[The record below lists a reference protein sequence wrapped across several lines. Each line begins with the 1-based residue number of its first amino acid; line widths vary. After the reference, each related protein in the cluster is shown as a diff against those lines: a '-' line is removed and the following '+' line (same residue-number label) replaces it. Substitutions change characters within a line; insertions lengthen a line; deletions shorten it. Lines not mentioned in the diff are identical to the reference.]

1 MMKFW
6 MTLISAGILSLISM
20 LHMYWAF
27 GGRWGTGAVIPRRKG
42 ESQPAFVPGKWGT
55 LLVAFLLL
63 MAVCLLVIQGGF
75 LPTMKAGALSR
86 WGCIVCAAVFLLRS
100 IGDFNYVGFFKKV
113 KHSVFATNDTFLYSP
128 LCLYLGINY
137 VLLLF

>member
-1 MMKFW
+1 MELG

-20 LHMYWAF
+20 LHIYWAF
-27 GGRWGTGAVIPRRKG
+27 GGSWGTGSVIPRKKG
-42 ESQPAFVPGKWGT
+42 ESQPAFVPGKSGT

-63 MAVCLLVIQGGF
+63 IAVCLLVVQGDF
-75 LPTMKAGALSR
+75 LPFIKASAISR

-113 KHSVFATNDTFLYSP
+113 KHSAFATNDTFLYSP

-137 VLLLF
+137 ILLLL

>member
-1 MMKFW
+1 MELG

-20 LHMYWAF
+20 LHIYWAF
-27 GGRWGTGAVIPRRKG
+27 GGRWGTGSVIPRKKG
-42 ESQPAFVPGKWGT
+42 ESQPAFVPGKSGT
-55 LLVAFLLL
+55 
-63 MAVCLLVIQGGF
+63 MQGDF
-75 LPTMKAGALSR
+75 LPFIKASAISR

-113 KHSVFATNDTFLYSP
+113 KHSAFATNDTYLYSP

-137 VLLLF
+137 VLLLL